1 MLERERDPG
10 GGAPVGAGA
19 AGPGPEGEGRGDW
32 LSGRLV
38 FGLVLLAVGTLWL
51 LDNFGMV
58 ESGRILRW
66 WPLLLVAFGTAKML
80 GLGMPPRFIHGAFIA
95 GLGLLALLDRLGFDN
110 FDVWDLWPLALIGVG
125 ASILVRSLRG
135 SAAAQVPGDDNAY
148 LRSTAFWSG
157 TNRRSVS
164 RAFRGGELTAIMG
177 GVEIDLHGAEAAGG
191 RAVVDVLVWWGGID
205 IRIPEGWR
213 VVNEATVVMGAV
225 EDKTRPRPDGGGTV
239 VVKGL
244 VVMGGVEV
252 KN

>member
-1 MLERERDPG
+1 MDRERDERSP
-10 GGAPVGAGA
+10 APAGYGMG
-19 AGPGPEGEGRGDW
+19 GPGPEGVPRSDW

-38 FGLVLLAVGTLWL
+38 FGLALLTVGTLWL
-51 LDNFGMV
+51 LDNFGVV
-58 ESGRILRW
+58 ESGRILEW
-66 WPLLLVAFGTAKML
+66 WPVLLVAFGVAKMF
-80 GLGMPPRFIHGAFIA
+80 GIGTPPRFVHGAFFA
-95 GLGLLALLDRLGFDN
+95 GFGLLLLVDELGFDR

-125 ASILVRSLRG
+125 ASILFRSLRG
-135 SAAAQVPGDDNAY
+135 SVAAQVPGDDNAY

-177 GVEIDLHGAEAAGG
+177 GIEIDLNGAEAEHG

-213 VVNEATVVMGAV
+213 VVNEATVIMGGV
-225 EDKTRPRPDGGGTV
+225 EDKTKPSPEGAGTLV
-239 VVKGL
+239 LKGL

-252 KN
+252 KS